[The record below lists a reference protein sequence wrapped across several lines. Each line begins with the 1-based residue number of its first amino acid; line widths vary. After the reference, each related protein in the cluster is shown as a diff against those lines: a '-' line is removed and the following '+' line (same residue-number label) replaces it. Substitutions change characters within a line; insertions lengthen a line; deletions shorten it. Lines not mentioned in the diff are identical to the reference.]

1 VKGDVW
7 LPLSMGLTGD
17 VGSLRNGSLIDRAET
32 GVAIWLVVEARD
44 VLREMPPAAAARLLP
59 LVG

>member
-1 VKGDVW
+1 
-7 LPLSMGLTGD
+7 
-17 VGSLRNGSLIDRAET
+17 LIDRAET